1 MSVFSSIPS
10 SQSPATHIPT
20 DNGRYHGKCVGSG
33 CQSFTVELG
42 QVAYPWNLGFFC
54 KMKIIIIH
62 NS

>member
-42 QVAYPWNLGFFC
+42 QVAYPDP
-54 KMKIIIIH
+54 
-62 NS
+62 